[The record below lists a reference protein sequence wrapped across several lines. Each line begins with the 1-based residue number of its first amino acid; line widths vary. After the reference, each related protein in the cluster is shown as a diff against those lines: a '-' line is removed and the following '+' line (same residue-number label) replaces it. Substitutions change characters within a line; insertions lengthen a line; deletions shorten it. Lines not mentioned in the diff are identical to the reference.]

1 MPFGK
6 HTPYTILILAM
17 LGWILTACAQETA
30 KAGPEDQTVPV
41 VATLVA
47 NATAEAAKTNN
58 NPDVVTTSVAQTAEE
73 TTEVVTTID
82 DTQKTAVMAT
92 LVAGE
97 TQGTTPVPTEAATP
111 WQELPVVPTLSARAR
126 QIYEAGLAKGNNPQ
140 AFSKVGDCESRTT
153 WFLWDFDQK
162 SPDYYTLGEYTDL
175 QTVIDYFAGS
185 HQRLSQA
192 AKQGFTAASVMST
205 MWSDVE
211 VCERNETPLACEYR
225 QHRPAFVFITLGTN
239 DGVRPETFEK
249 NIRRV
254 IDYSIEQG
262 VVPILA
268 TKADN
273 MEGDHSIN
281 ATIASLAQEYD
292 IPLWNF
298 WRAVQDLPDQG
309 LQEDG
314 SHLTWAP
321 NQFDDP
327 SVMKKAWPLRNLT
340 ALQVLDALLKD
351 TQKP

>member
-6 HTPYTILILAM
+6 HTPYAFLILVGM
-17 LGWILTACAQETA
+17 GWILTACAQETA

-41 VATLVA
+41 VATLMA
-47 NATAEAAKTNN
+47 NATAEAAINQPTM
-58 NPDVVTTSVAQTAEE
+58 VVATSVAEKTAD
-73 TTEVVTTID
+73 VVTTID
-82 DTQKTAVMAT
+82 APQKTAVMAT
-92 LVAGE
+92 LIAAE
-97 TQGTTPVPTEAATP
+97 TGDETDSTPSSAEIS

-126 QIYEAGLAKGNNPQ
+126 QIYNAGITRGNNPR

-185 HQRLSQA
+185 HKRLSQA
-192 AKQGFTAASVMST
+192 AKQGFTAASVMSP
-205 MWSDVE
+205 MWADVE
-211 VCERNETPLACEYR
+211 QCERNETPLACEYR

-249 NIRRV
+249 NMRRV

-273 MEGDHSIN
+273 LEGDHSIN

-298 WRAVQDLPDQG
+298 WRAVQDLPDKG

-327 SVMKKAWPLRNLT
+327 EAMQKAWPLRNLT
-340 ALQVLDALLKD
+340 ALQVLDALLKG

>member
-41 VATLVA
+41 VATLMA
-47 NATAEAAKTNN
+47 NATAEAAINQPT
-58 NPDVVTTSVAQTAEE
+58 VVATSVAEI

-92 LVAGE
+92 LIAAETGGE
-97 TQGTTPVPTEAATP
+97 TASTPAAAEVS
-111 WQELPVVPTLSARAR
+111 WEELPVVPTLSARAR
-126 QIYEAGLAKGNNPQ
+126 QIYNAGIARGNNPQ

-175 QTVIDYFAGS
+175 QAVIYYYAGS
-185 HQRLSQA
+185 YERLSQA
-192 AKQGFTAASVMST
+192 AKQGFTAASVMSP

-249 NIRRV
+249 NMRRV

-273 MEGDHSIN
+273 LEGDHSIN

-340 ALQVLDALLKD
+340 ALQVLDSLLKG
-351 TQKP
+351 TQNP